1 MAGVKEEIKAG
12 IIIVASFL
20 ILTALVILVGGSNF
34 FEKFDVYYVKVMNTS
49 GLETGAQVKLGGVR
63 VGRILAVREPKG
75 PGEPVVIEVGLKQ
88 GTPVYQGTRAMI
100 AQLGFVGD
108 LYLLL
113 AIDQIDAKTGKKI
126 EKIKV
131 GDVIPSEEAVQFAL
145 IMSRVEGLTR
155 SVDGL
160 IKDVDKLFN
169 QKNLDG
175 VEHLIVNLN
184 KAVVSTNSNVDKV
197 SAGLRS
203 ATKKLEIV
211 LDEVEGLL
219 KDNRGEVAQLIKKAR
234 EDLNKAGDMISS
246 IERTSNSVDAAV
258 NLQSQNLDTLLKSLT
273 ETTAELQ
280 EVLQQINAKPW
291 SVLYQ
296 ENKGE

>member
-1 MAGVKEEIKAG
+1 VKEEIKAG
-12 IIIVASFL
+12 IIIGASFL
-20 ILTALVILVGGSNF
+20 ILTALVILIGGSNL

-63 VGRILAVREPKG
+63 VGRVLAVREPKG
-75 PGEPVVIEVGLKQ
+75 PGEPVIMEIGLKK
-88 GTPVYQGTRAMI
+88 GTTIYQGTRASI
-100 AQLGFVGD
+100 TQLGFVGD

-113 AIDQIDAKTGKKI
+113 AIDKTTS
-126 EKIKV
+126 EKIRV
-131 GDVIPSEEAVQFAL
+131 GDVIPSEEVVQFAL

-160 IKDVDKLFN
+160 IKDVDKLFS

-175 VEHLIVNLN
+175 VEHLVVNLN
-184 KAVVSTNSNVDKV
+184 KAVVSTSSNVDKV
-197 SAGLRS
+197 SVGLRS

-234 EDLNKAGDMISS
+234 EDLNKAGDMLTS
-246 IERTSNSVDAAV
+246 IDKTANSLDSAV
-258 NLQSQNLDTLLKSLT
+258 NLQSQNLDSLLKALT
-273 ETTAELQ
+273 ETTGELQ

-291 SVLYQ
+291 SILYQ
-296 ENKGE
+296 ERKEE

>member
-1 MAGVKEEIKAG
+1 MKEEIKAG
-12 IIIVASFL
+12 IIIGASFL
-20 ILTALVILVGGSNF
+20 ILTALVILVGGSSL

-63 VGRILAVREPKG
+63 VGRVLAVREPRG
-75 PGEPVVIEVGLKQ
+75 PGEPVVMEIGLKK
-88 GTPVYQGTRAMI
+88 GTPVYQGTRASI
-100 AQLGFVGD
+100 TQLGFVGD

-113 AIDQIDAKTGKKI
+113 AIDKTTG

-131 GDVIPSEEAVQFAL
+131 GDVIPSEETVQFAL

-160 IKDVDKLFN
+160 IKDVDKLFS

-175 VEHLIVNLN
+175 VEHLVVNLN
-184 KAVVSTNSNVDKV
+184 KAVVSTSSNIDQI
-197 SAGLRS
+197 SAGLKT

-246 IERTSNSVDAAV
+246 IEKTSNSLDSAV
-258 NLQSQNLDTLLKSLT
+258 NLQSQNLDTLLKALT
-273 ETTAELQ
+273 ETTGELQ

-291 SVLYQ
+291 SFIYQ
-296 ENKGE
+296 ENKGD

>member
-1 MAGVKEEIKAG
+1 VKEEIKAG
-12 IIIVASFL
+12 IIIGASFL
-20 ILTALVILVGGSNF
+20 ILTALVILVGGSSL

-63 VGRILAVREPKG
+63 VGRVLAVREPRG
-75 PGEPVVIEVGLKQ
+75 PGEPVVMEIGLKK
-88 GTPVYQGTRAMI
+88 GTPVYQGTRASI
-100 AQLGFVGD
+100 TQLGFVGD

-113 AIDQIDAKTGKKI
+113 AIDKTTG

-131 GDVIPSEEAVQFAL
+131 GDVIPSEETVQFAL

-160 IKDVDKLFN
+160 IKDVDKLFS

-175 VEHLIVNLN
+175 VEHLVVNLN
-184 KAVVSTNSNVDKV
+184 KAVVSTSSNIDQI
-197 SAGLRS
+197 SAGLKT

-246 IERTSNSVDAAV
+246 IEKTSNSLDSAV
-258 NLQSQNLDTLLKSLT
+258 NLQSQNLDTLLKALT
-273 ETTAELQ
+273 ETTGELQ

-291 SVLYQ
+291 SFIYQ
-296 ENKGE
+296 ENKGD

>member
-1 MAGVKEEIKAG
+1 LTDVKEEIKAG
-12 IIIVASFL
+12 IIIGVSFL
-20 ILTALVILVGGSNF
+20 ILTALVIVIGGSNL
-34 FEKFDVYYVKVMNTS
+34 FEKFDVYYVRVMNTA
-49 GLETGAQVKLGGVR
+49 GLEVGAQVKLGGVR
-63 VGRILAVREPKG
+63 VGRVLSVREPKG
-75 PGEPVVIEVGLKQ
+75 PGEPVVMEIGLKQ
-88 GTPVYQGTRAMI
+88 GTPVYKGTRALI
-100 AQLGFVGD
+100 TQLGFVGD

-113 AIDQIDAKTGKKI
+113 AIDQTSG

-131 GDVIPSEEAVQFAL
+131 GSVIPSEESIEFAL
-145 IMSRVEGLTR
+145 LMKRAEGLMR

-160 IKDVDKLFN
+160 IKDVDKVFS

-175 VEHLIVNLN
+175 VEHLIGNLN
-184 KAVVSTNSNVDKV
+184 KAVVSTDSNIGQV
-197 SAGLRS
+197 SAGLKT

-246 IERTSNSVDAAV
+246 IEKTSNSLDSAI
-258 NLQSQNLDTLLKSLT
+258 NLQSENLDTLLKALT
-273 ETTAELQ
+273 ETTGELQ

-291 SVLYQ
+291 SFLYQ
-296 ENKGE
+296 ERKEE

>member
-1 MAGVKEEIKAG
+1 MKEEIKAG

-20 ILTALVILVGGSNF
+20 ILTALVILIGGSNL

-63 VGRILAVREPKG
+63 VGRVLAVREPKG
-75 PGEPVVIEVGLKQ
+75 PGEPVVMEIGLKK
-88 GTPVYQGTRAMI
+88 GTPVYQGTRALI
-100 AQLGFVGD
+100 TQLGFVGD

-113 AIDQIDAKTGKKI
+113 AIDKTTS

-160 IKDVDKLFN
+160 IKDVDKLFS

-175 VEHLIVNLN
+175 VEHLVVNLN
-184 KAVVSTNSNVDKV
+184 KAVVSTNSNIDKISV
-197 SAGLRS
+197 GLRS

-246 IERTSNSVDAAV
+246 IERTSNSVDSAV
-258 NLQSQNLDTLLKSLT
+258 NLQSQNLDSLLKSLT
-273 ETTAELQ
+273 ETTEELQ

-291 SVLYQ
+291 SFLYQ

>member
-1 MAGVKEEIKAG
+1 VKEEIKAG
-12 IIIVASFL
+12 IIIGASFL
-20 ILTALVILVGGSNF
+20 ILTALVILVGGSSL
-34 FEKFDVYYVKVMNTS
+34 FEKFDVYYVKVMNTA

-63 VGRILAVREPKG
+63 VGRVLAVREPKG
-75 PGEPVVIEVGLKQ
+75 PGEPVVMEIGLKK
-88 GTPVYQGTRAMI
+88 GTPVYRGTRALI
-100 AQLGFVGD
+100 TQLGFVGD

-113 AIDQIDAKTGKKI
+113 AIDKTTN

-131 GDVIPSEEAVQFAL
+131 GDVIPSEESVQFAS

-160 IKDVDKLFN
+160 IKDVDKLFS

-175 VEHLIVNLN
+175 VDHLIVNLN
-184 KAVVSTNSNVDKV
+184 KAVVSTNSDIDQV
-197 SAGLRS
+197 SAGLKT

-246 IERTSNSVDAAV
+246 IERTSNSLDSAV

-273 ETTAELQ
+273 ETTGELQ
-280 EVLQQINAKPW
+280 EVLQEINAKPW
-291 SVLYQ
+291 SFIYQ
-296 ENKGE
+296 ERKGE

>member
-1 MAGVKEEIKAG
+1 LARVKEEIKAG

-20 ILTALVILVGGSNF
+20 ILTALVILIGGSSL

-63 VGRILAVREPKG
+63 VGRVLAVREPKG
-75 PGEPVVIEVGLKQ
+75 PGEPVIMEIGLKK
-88 GTPVYQGTRAMI
+88 GTPIYQGTRASI
-100 AQLGFVGD
+100 TQLGFVGD

-113 AIDQIDAKTGKKI
+113 AIDKTTG
-126 EKIKV
+126 EKIRA
-131 GDVIPSEEAVQFAL
+131 GDVIPSEEVVQFAL

-160 IKDVDKLFN
+160 IKDVDKLFS

-175 VEHLIVNLN
+175 VEHLVVNLN
-184 KAVVSTNSNVDKV
+184 KAVVSTSSNVDQV
-197 SAGLRS
+197 SAGLKT

-234 EDLNKAGDMISS
+234 EDLNKAGDMIAS
-246 IERTSNSVDAAV
+246 IEKTSNSLDSAV
-258 NLQSQNLDTLLKSLT
+258 NLQSQNLDTLLKALT
-273 ETTAELQ
+273 ETTGELQ
-280 EVLQQINAKPW
+280 EVLQEINAKPW
-291 SVLYQ
+291 SFLYQ
-296 ENKGE
+296 ERKEE

>member
-1 MAGVKEEIKAG
+1 VKEEIKAG
-12 IIIVASFL
+12 IIIGASFL
-20 ILTALVILVGGSNF
+20 ILTALVILIGGSSL
-34 FEKFDVYYVKVMNTS
+34 FEKFDLYYVKVLNTS

-63 VGRILAVREPKG
+63 VGRVLAVREPKG
-75 PGEPVVIEVGLKQ
+75 PGEPVIMEIGLKK
-88 GTPVYQGTRAMI
+88 GTPIYQGTLASI
-100 AQLGFVGD
+100 TQLGFVGD

-113 AIDQIDAKTGKKI
+113 AIDKTTS
-126 EKIKV
+126 EKIRV
-131 GDVIPSEEAVQFAL
+131 GDVIPSEEVVQFAL

-160 IKDVDKLFN
+160 IKDVDKLFS

-175 VEHLIVNLN
+175 VEHLIGNLN
-184 KAVVSTNSNVDKV
+184 KTVVSTSSNIDKISV
-197 SAGLRS
+197 GLRS
-203 ATKKLEIV
+203 ATKKLETV

-234 EDLNKAGDMISS
+234 EDLNKAGDMIAS
-246 IERTSNSVDAAV
+246 IERTSNSLDSAV
-258 NLQSQNLDTLLKSLT
+258 NLQSQNLDSLLKALT
-273 ETTAELQ
+273 ETTGELQ

-291 SVLYQ
+291 SFLYQ

>member
-1 MAGVKEEIKAG
+1 VKEEIKAG

-20 ILTALVILVGGSNF
+20 ILTALAILIGGINF

-63 VGRILAVREPKG
+63 VGRVLAVREPKD
-75 PGEPVVIEVGLKQ
+75 PGEPVVMEIGLKQ
-88 GTPVYQGTRAMI
+88 GTPVYQGTRALI

-113 AIDQIDAKTGKKI
+113 AIDQIDTKSGKKI

>member
-1 MAGVKEEIKAG
+1 
-12 IIIVASFL
+12 
-20 ILTALVILVGGSNF
+20 
-34 FEKFDVYYVKVMNTS
+34 VKVMNTS

-63 VGRILAVREPKG
+63 VGRVLAVREPKD
-75 PGEPVVIEVGLKQ
+75 PGEPVVMEIGLKQ
-88 GTPVYQGTRAMI
+88 GTPVYQGTRALI

-108 LYLLL
+108 LYMLL
-113 AIDQIDAKTGKKI
+113 AIDQIETKSGKKI

-273 ETTAELQ
+273 VTTEELQ

-291 SVLYQ
+291 SFLYQ

>member
-1 MAGVKEEIKAG
+1 MKEEIKAG
-12 IIIVASFL
+12 IIIGASFL
-20 ILTALVILVGGSNF
+20 ILTALVILVGGSSL

-63 VGRILAVREPKG
+63 VGRVLAVREPRG
-75 PGEPVVIEVGLKQ
+75 PGEPVVMEIGLKK
-88 GTPVYQGTRAMI
+88 GTPVYQGTRASI
-100 AQLGFVGD
+100 TQLGFVGD

-113 AIDQIDAKTGKKI
+113 AIDKTTG

-131 GDVIPSEEAVQFAL
+131 GDVIPSEETVQFAL

-160 IKDVDKLFN
+160 IKDVDKLFS

-175 VEHLIVNLN
+175 VEHLVENLN
-184 KAVVSTNSNVDKV
+184 KAVVSTSSNVEKV
-197 SAGLRS
+197 TVGIRS
-203 ATKKLEIV
+203 ATKKLEVV
-211 LDEVEGLL
+211 LNEVEGLL

-234 EDLNKAGDMISS
+234 EDLNKAGEMIAS
-246 IERTSNSVDAAV
+246 IEKAANSVDSAV
-258 NLQSQNLDTLLKSLT
+258 NLQSENLDTLLKSLT
-273 ETTAELQ
+273 EATAELQ
-280 EVLQQINAKPW
+280 DVLQQINAKPW

>member
-1 MAGVKEEIKAG
+1 MKEEIKAG

-20 ILTALVILVGGSNF
+20 ILTALVILIGGSNF

-63 VGRILAVREPKG
+63 VGRVLAVREPKD
-75 PGEPVVIEVGLKQ
+75 PGEPVVMEIGLKQ
-88 GTPVYQGTRAMI
+88 GTPVYQGTRALI

-113 AIDQIDAKTGKKI
+113 AIDQIDTKSGKKI

>member
-1 MAGVKEEIKAG
+1 MKEEIKAG

-20 ILTALVILVGGSNF
+20 ILTALVILIGGSNL

-63 VGRILAVREPKG
+63 VGRVLAVREPKG
-75 PGEPVVIEVGLKQ
+75 PGEPVVMEIGLKK
-88 GTPVYQGTRAMI
+88 GTPVYQGTRASI
-100 AQLGFVGD
+100 TQLGFVGD

-113 AIDQIDAKTGKKI
+113 AIDKTTS
-126 EKIKV
+126 EKIRV
-131 GDVIPSEEAVQFAL
+131 GDVIPSEEVVQFAL

-160 IKDVDKLFN
+160 IKDVDKLFS

-175 VEHLIVNLN
+175 VEHLVGNLN
-184 KAVVSTNSNVDKV
+184 KAVVSTSSNVDKISV
-197 SAGLRS
+197 GLRS

-234 EDLNKAGDMISS
+234 EDLNKAGDMIAS
-246 IERTSNSVDAAV
+246 IEKTANSVDSAV
-258 NLQSQNLDTLLKSLT
+258 NLQSQNLDSLLKALT
-273 ETTAELQ
+273 ETTGELQ

-291 SVLYQ
+291 SFLYQ
-296 ENKGE
+296 ERKGE

>member
-1 MAGVKEEIKAG
+1 VKEEIKAG

-20 ILTALVILVGGSNF
+20 ILTALVILIGGSNF

-63 VGRILAVREPKG
+63 VGRVLAVREPKD
-75 PGEPVVIEVGLKQ
+75 PGEPVVMEIGLKQ
-88 GTPVYQGTRAMI
+88 GTPVYQGTRALI

-113 AIDQIDAKTGKKI
+113 AIDQIDTKSGKKI

>member
-1 MAGVKEEIKAG
+1 VKEEIKAG

-63 VGRILAVREPKG
+63 VGRVLAVREPKD
-75 PGEPVVIEVGLKQ
+75 PGEPVVMEIGLKQ
-88 GTPVYQGTRAMI
+88 GTPVYQGTRALI

-113 AIDQIDAKTGKKI
+113 AIDQIDTKSGKKI

-273 ETTAELQ
+273 VTTEELQ

-291 SVLYQ
+291 SFLYQ

>member
-1 MAGVKEEIKAG
+1 VKEEIKAG
-12 IIIVASFL
+12 IIIGASFL
-20 ILTALVILVGGSNF
+20 ILTALVILIGGSSL

-63 VGRILAVREPKG
+63 VGRVLAVREPKG
-75 PGEPVVIEVGLKQ
+75 PGEPVVMEIGLKK
-88 GTPVYQGTRAMI
+88 GTPVYQGTRASI
-100 AQLGFVGD
+100 TQLGFVGD

-113 AIDQIDAKTGKKI
+113 AIDKTTG
-126 EKIKV
+126 EKIRV
-131 GDVIPSEEAVQFAL
+131 GDVIPSEEVVQFAL

-160 IKDVDKLFN
+160 IKDVNKLFS

-175 VEHLIVNLN
+175 VEHLVENLN
-184 KAVVSTNSNVDKV
+184 KAVVSTSSNIEKV
-197 SAGLRS
+197 AVGLRS
-203 ATKKLEIV
+203 TAKKLEIV
-211 LDEVEGLL
+211 LNEVEGLL
-219 KDNRGEVAQLIKKAR
+219 KDNRGEIAQLIKKAR
-234 EDLNKAGDMISS
+234 EDLNKAGEMIAS
-246 IERTSNSVDAAV
+246 IEKAANSVDSAV
-258 NLQSQNLDTLLKSLT
+258 NLQSENLDILLKSMT

-280 EVLQQINAKPW
+280 DVLQQINAKPW

>member
-1 MAGVKEEIKAG
+1 VKEEIKAG

-20 ILTALVILVGGSNF
+20 ILTALVILIGGSSL

-63 VGRILAVREPKG
+63 VGRVLAVREPKG
-75 PGEPVVIEVGLKQ
+75 PGEPVIMEIGLKK
-88 GTPVYQGTRAMI
+88 GTPIYQGTRASI
-100 AQLGFVGD
+100 TQLGFVGD

-113 AIDQIDAKTGKKI
+113 AIDKTTG
-126 EKIKV
+126 EKIRA
-131 GDVIPSEEAVQFAL
+131 GDVIPSEEVVQFAL

-160 IKDVDKLFN
+160 IKDVDKLFS

-175 VEHLIVNLN
+175 VEHLVVNLN
-184 KAVVSTNSNVDKV
+184 KAVVSTSSNVDQV
-197 SAGLRS
+197 SAGLKT

-234 EDLNKAGDMISS
+234 EDLNKAGDMIAS
-246 IERTSNSVDAAV
+246 IEKTSNSLDSAV
-258 NLQSQNLDTLLKSLT
+258 NLQSQNLDTLLKALT
-273 ETTAELQ
+273 ETTGELQ
-280 EVLQQINAKPW
+280 EVLQEINAKPW
-291 SVLYQ
+291 SFLYQ
-296 ENKGE
+296 ERKEE

>member
-1 MAGVKEEIKAG
+1 MKEEIKAG

-20 ILTALVILVGGSNF
+20 ILTALVILVGGSSL

-63 VGRILAVREPKG
+63 VGRILAIREPKG
-75 PGEPVVIEVGLKQ
+75 PGEPVVMEIGLKK
-88 GTPVYQGTRAMI
+88 GTPVYQGTRALI
-100 AQLGFVGD
+100 TQLGFVGD

-113 AIDQIDAKTGKKI
+113 AIDQTSG

-131 GDVIPSEEAVQFAL
+131 GSVIPSEESVEFAL
-145 IMSRVEGLTR
+145 LMKRAEGLMR

-160 IKDVDKLFN
+160 IKDVDKVFS

-175 VEHLIVNLN
+175 VEHLIGNLN
-184 KAVVSTNSNVDKV
+184 KAVVSTNSNIDQI
-197 SAGLRS
+197 SAGLKT

-211 LDEVEGLL
+211 LNEVEGLL

-246 IERTSNSVDAAV
+246 IERTSNSLDSAV
-258 NLQSQNLDTLLKSLT
+258 NLQSQNLDTLLKALT
-273 ETTAELQ
+273 ETTGELQ
-280 EVLQQINAKPW
+280 EVLQEINAKPW
-291 SVLYQ
+291 SFIYQ
-296 ENKGE
+296 ERKGD